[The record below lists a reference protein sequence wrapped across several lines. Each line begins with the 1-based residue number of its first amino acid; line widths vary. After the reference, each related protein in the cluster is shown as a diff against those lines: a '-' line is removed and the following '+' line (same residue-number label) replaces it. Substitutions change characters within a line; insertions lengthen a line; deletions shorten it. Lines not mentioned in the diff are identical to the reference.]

1 MALLVM
7 FVFFFFFFND
17 TATTEIY
24 TLSLHDALPISWEK
38 SRRGSAA
45 RPAGRSAPACR
56 GCRRGRC
63 RRSCRVLGQPRGRCG
78 ERLEAL
84 PHQLHSGVHRAVPC
98 EPAGAQVFDARGPHF
113 RHGGDPTRD
122 ARALVERQGERGTQP
137 VRAPARDG
145 DRIAHRRDPGGV
157 ARGFGRRRERVQVR
171 DQEAQVRADA
181 ASLVVVEQV
190 HAHKKTPAVGE
201 TVGVISHEG
210 GSGRTPSPAA
220 KIPEPSPALYR
231 LLPPIFY
238 PMPRLAIAQIRPS
251 KGDYAANLQKIGGVL
266 AQIAKPDPPL
276 HLVIFPATVTSGYF
290 VEGGVPDVAVTAGTV
305 FRDLTWE
312 HEAAS
317 APPIDVAVGFYEV
330 FQNHFYNSC
339 LYASLGNAPSD
350 SASPRNAS
358 SGHASPGIRHVHR
371 KVFLPTYGVFDEE
384 RFVERGRDIQAFDT
398 RFGRV
403 AMLICEDAW
412 HSITGTIAALQGAQ
426 LVIVPSASPAR
437 GTGMD
442 EEGTRLP
449 TSVVRWER
457 ILKGIAAEPGVW
469 VAFASLV
476 GFEGGKGFPGGS
488 VLVSPGGE
496 IVLRGPLFE
505 EAVLTY
511 DLDFEELTRA
521 RAESPLLANL
531 EGNLPLLIKNLGKGE
546 RGKGKGK
553 ARAAEFDPA
562 TNGASVKSAIRNPQ
576 SAIHLVGKGVEEGD
590 PLAIDPDLAR
600 RWLTSFLKDEVVR
613 RRGFTKGIVGLS
625 GGVDSSLTAFLAVE
639 ALGKQNV
646 IAVRMPYK
654 TSSPESLQH
663 AQLVIDQL
671 GIEAL
676 TIDISAAVDGYLSQV
691 ETNGAADPTR
701 RGNVMARERMIVLFD
716 LSAKYKALPIGTS
729 NKSERLLG
737 YFTWHADDTPPV
749 NPLGDLFK
757 TQVRALARH
766 VGVPDVILRKPP
778 TPDLVPGQTTE
789 GDYGISYDKVDRIL
803 YYLIRGM
810 KPEDIVSRG
819 FTREEV
825 DKVERRLESTHWK
838 RRLPTVAVMSQTA
851 IGEFYLRPV
860 DY

>member
-1 MALLVM
+1 
-7 FVFFFFFFND
+7 
-17 TATTEIY
+17 
-24 TLSLHDALPISWEK
+24 
-38 SRRGSAA
+38 
-45 RPAGRSAPACR
+45 
-56 GCRRGRC
+56 
-63 RRSCRVLGQPRGRCG
+63 
-78 ERLEAL
+78 
-84 PHQLHSGVHRAVPC
+84 
-98 EPAGAQVFDARGPHF
+98 
-113 RHGGDPTRD
+113 
-122 ARALVERQGERGTQP
+122 
-137 VRAPARDG
+137 
-145 DRIAHRRDPGGV
+145 
-157 ARGFGRRRERVQVR
+157 
-171 DQEAQVRADA
+171 
-181 ASLVVVEQV
+181 
-190 HAHKKTPAVGE
+190 
-201 TVGVISHEG
+201 
-210 GSGRTPSPAA
+210 
-220 KIPEPSPALYR
+220 
-231 LLPPIFY
+231 
-238 PMPRLAIAQIRPS
+238 MPRLAVAQIRPS
-251 KGDYAANLQKIGGVL
+251 KGEYAANLQKIGGML
-266 AQIAKPDPPL
+266 AQIAKLDPPVD
-276 HLVIFPATVTSGYF
+276 LVIFPETVTSGYF
-290 VEGGVPDVAVTAGTV
+290 VEGGVRDVAVSAGTL
-305 FRDLTWE
+305 FRDLTLE
-312 HEAAS
+312 HEAAA

-339 LYASLGNAPSD
+339 LYASLGNASPGN
-350 SASPRNAS
+350 ASPGNASLGHASPGNAS
-358 SGHASPGIRHVHR
+358 SGNASLGHASLSHASLGHASPGIKHVHR

-403 AMLICEDAW
+403 AILICEDAW
-412 HSITGTIAALQGAQ
+412 HSITGTIVALQGAQ

-449 TSVVRWER
+449 ASVVRWER
-457 ILKGIAAEPGVW
+457 ILKGIADEHGVW

-521 RAESPLLANL
+521 RAESPLLADL
-531 EGNLPLLIKNLGKGE
+531 EVNLPHLIKNLGTREGG
-546 RGKGKGK
+546 RGTGKRK
-553 ARAAEFDPA
+553 AIKFDAA
-562 TNGASVKSAIRNPQ
+562 TNGSHPSPVPRPPSP
-576 SAIHLVGKGVEEGD
+576 IHIIGRGVEEGD
-590 PLAIDPDLAR
+590 PLAIDTDLAR
-600 RWLTSFLKDEVVR
+600 RWLVSFLKDEVVR

-639 ALGKQNV
+639 ALGKENV

-654 TSSPESLQH
+654 TSSPESLEH
-663 AQLVIDQL
+663 AQLVIDRL

-778 TPDLVPGQTTE
+778 TPDLIPGQTTE

-810 KPEDIVSRG
+810 RPDDIVARG

>member
-1 MALLVM
+1 
-7 FVFFFFFFND
+7 
-17 TATTEIY
+17 
-24 TLSLHDALPISWEK
+24 
-38 SRRGSAA
+38 
-45 RPAGRSAPACR
+45 
-56 GCRRGRC
+56 
-63 RRSCRVLGQPRGRCG
+63 
-78 ERLEAL
+78 
-84 PHQLHSGVHRAVPC
+84 
-98 EPAGAQVFDARGPHF
+98 
-113 RHGGDPTRD
+113 
-122 ARALVERQGERGTQP
+122 
-137 VRAPARDG
+137 
-145 DRIAHRRDPGGV
+145 
-157 ARGFGRRRERVQVR
+157 
-171 DQEAQVRADA
+171 
-181 ASLVVVEQV
+181 
-190 HAHKKTPAVGE
+190 
-201 TVGVISHEG
+201 
-210 GSGRTPSPAA
+210 
-220 KIPEPSPALYR
+220 
-231 LLPPIFY
+231 
-238 PMPRLAIAQIRPS
+238 MPRLAVAQIRPS
-251 KGDYAANLQKIGGVL
+251 KGEYAANLQKIGGVL
-266 AQIAKPDPPL
+266 ARIAKLDPPVD
-276 HLVIFPATVTSGYF
+276 LVIFPETATSGYF
-290 VEGGVPDVAVTAGTV
+290 VEGGVRDVAVTAGTL
-305 FRDLTWE
+305 FRDLTVE
-312 HEAAS
+312 HEAAG

-339 LYASLGNAPSD
+339 LYASLGN
-350 SASPRNAS
+350 R
-358 SGHASPGIRHVHR
+358 SPGVRHVHR

-403 AMLICEDAW
+403 AILICEDAW

-449 TSVVRWER
+449 ASVVRWER
-457 ILKGIAAEPGVW
+457 ILKGMADEHGVW
-469 VAFASLV
+469 IAFASLV

-488 VLVSPGGE
+488 VVVSPGGE

-521 RAESPLLANL
+521 RAESPLLADL
-531 EGNLPLLIKNLGKGE
+531 EVNLPHLVKSLGKGE
-546 RGKGKGK
+546 PGKGKRK

-562 TNGASVKSAIRNPQ
+562 TNGASLKSAIRNPQ
-576 SAIHLVGKGVEEGD
+576 SAIHVVGRGVEEGD
-590 PLAIDPDLAR
+590 PLAIDCDLAR
-600 RWLTSFLKDEVVR
+600 RWLVSFLKDEVVR

-639 ALGKQNV
+639 ALGKENV
-646 IAVRMPYK
+646 IGVRMPYK

-663 AQLVIDQL
+663 AQLIIDQL
-671 GIEAL
+671 GIQAI
-676 TIDISAAVDGYLSQV
+676 TVDITAAVDGYLSQV
-691 ETNGAADPTR
+691 GDADPTR

-716 LSAKYKALPIGTS
+716 LSAKYRALPLGTG

-766 VGVPDVILRKPP
+766 VGVPEVILGKPP

-810 KPEDIVSRG
+810 KSEDIVARG

-825 DKVERRLESTHWK
+825 DKVERRLDSTHWK